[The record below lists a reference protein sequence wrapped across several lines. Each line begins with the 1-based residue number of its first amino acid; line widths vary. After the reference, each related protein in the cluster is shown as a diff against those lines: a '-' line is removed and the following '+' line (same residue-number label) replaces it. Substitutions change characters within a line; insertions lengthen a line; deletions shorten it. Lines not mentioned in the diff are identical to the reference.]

1 MTFGVHPLAPAFNRP
16 MKTLTRYLT
25 SLIFIAALSSCSK
38 KGDSAMDAP
47 SPSVADPA
55 AAKAPAATVVNTP
68 ASQAVPSQQIIQDI
82 KTKQYDRAVD
92 TLVQIKPQVTQ
103 MTDMQRLQY
112 QQAVRDAMNA
122 LAAAQNTDPAAKAA
136 YNKMSR
142 AITGR

>member
-1 MTFGVHPLAPAFNRP
+1 

-25 SLIFIAALSSCSK
+25 SLVFMIALSGCSK
-38 KGDSAMDAP
+38 KGDSTVDAP
-47 SPSVADPA
+47 SPTLADA
-55 AAKAPAATVVNTP
+55 AAKTPTATPTTSP
-68 ASQAVPSQQIIQDI
+68 ASQGVPSQQVIHDI
-82 KTKQYDRAVD
+82 KAKQYDRAVD
-92 TLVQIKPQVTQ
+92 TLVQIKPQVAQ
-103 MTDMQRLQY
+103 MTDSQRLQY

>member
-1 MTFGVHPLAPAFNRP
+1 
-16 MKTLTRYLT
+16 MKTITRYLT
-25 SLIFIAALSSCSK
+25 SLVFIAALSSCSK
-38 KGDSAMDAP
+38 QNDTAVEAP
-47 SPSVADPA
+47 ATSVADT
-55 AAKAPAATVVNTP
+55 APAATIVNTS
-68 ASQAVPSQQIIQDI
+68 ASQGVPSQQVIQDI

-92 TLVQIKPQVTQ
+92 TLVQIKPQVAQ

-122 LAAAQNTDPAAKAA
+122 LAAAQNTDPVAKAA